1 MNNMKKMSKTELLR
15 YIAETVLTYE
25 KLEVTRN
32 IIWDYMSNSSKLISW
47 MCSFREREPIIIAIR
62 MLGVEIGDKESGS
75 DRLRTLG
82 PAIHTIEVS
91 KIDGILLY
99 EEFNVKEY

>member
-1 MNNMKKMSKTELLR
+1 MKKMSKTELLR

-62 MLGVEIGDKESGS
+62 KLGVEIGDKEYVS

-82 PAIHTIEVS
+82 PAIHIIEMH
-91 KIDGILLY
+91 KLEGYIPNKDFEI
-99 EEFNVKEY
+99 KEL

>member
-1 MNNMKKMSKTELLR
+1 MKKMGRTELLQ
-15 YIAETVLTYE
+15 YIVETILTYD

-62 MLGVEIGDKESGS
+62 KLGVEIGDKEYVS

-82 PAIHTIEVS
+82 PAIHTIEIY
-91 KIDGILLY
+91 KLEEYIPDKDFEIY
-99 EEFNVKEY
+99 ER

>member
-1 MNNMKKMSKTELLR
+1 MKNMSKTELLR

-62 MLGVEIGDKESGS
+62 KLGIEIGDKEYVS
-75 DRLRTLG
+75 DRLKVLG
-82 PAIHTIEVS
+82 QAIHTIEIHKTEVFIS
-91 KIDGILLY
+91 NKDF
-99 EEFNVKEY
+99 EVKEY

>member
-1 MNNMKKMSKTELLR
+1 MGRTELLQ
-15 YIAETVLTYE
+15 YIVETILTYD

-62 MLGVEIGDKESGS
+62 KLGVEIGDKEYVS

-82 PAIHTIEVS
+82 PAIHTIEIY
-91 KIDGILLY
+91 KLEEYIPDKDFEIY
-99 EEFNVKEY
+99 ER

>member
-1 MNNMKKMSKTELLR
+1 MKKMSRTELLQ
-15 YIAETVLTYE
+15 YIVETILTYD
-25 KLEVTRN
+25 KLEVTRS

-62 MLGVEIGDKESGS
+62 KLGVEIGDKEYVS

-82 PAIHTIEVS
+82 PAIHTIEIY
-91 KIDGILLY
+91 KLEGYIPNKDFEI
-99 EEFNVKEY
+99 KEC

>member
-1 MNNMKKMSKTELLR
+1 MGRTELLQ
-15 YIAETVLTYE
+15 YIVETILTYD

-62 MLGVEIGDKESGS
+62 KLGVEIGDKEYVS
-75 DRLRTLG
+75 DRLQTLG
-82 PAIHTIEVS
+82 PAIHTIEIY
-91 KIDGILLY
+91 KLEGYIPNKDFEI
-99 EEFNVKEY
+99 KER

>member
-1 MNNMKKMSKTELLR
+1 MGRSELLQ
-15 YIAETVLTYE
+15 YIVETILTYD

-32 IIWDYMSNSSKLISW
+32 IIWDYMSDSSKLISW

-62 MLGVEIGDKESGS
+62 KLGVEIGDKEYVS

-82 PAIHTIEVS
+82 PAIHTIEIY
-91 KIDGILLY
+91 KLEEYIPNKDFEIY
-99 EEFNVKEY
+99 ER

>member
-1 MNNMKKMSKTELLR
+1 MGKSELLQ
-15 YIAETVLTYE
+15 YIVETILTYD

-62 MLGVEIGDKESGS
+62 KLGVEIGDKEYVS

-82 PAIHTIEVS
+82 PAIHTIEIY
-91 KIDGILLY
+91 KLEEYIPNKDFEIY
-99 EEFNVKEY
+99 ER

>member
-1 MNNMKKMSKTELLR
+1 MKKIGRTELLQ
-15 YIAETVLTYE
+15 YIVETILTYD
-25 KLEVTRN
+25 KLEVTRS

-62 MLGVEIGDKESGS
+62 KLGVEIGDKEYVS

-82 PAIHTIEVS
+82 QAIHTIEIT
-91 KIDGILLY
+91 KL
-99 EEFNVKEY
+99 EEFISGKDFEIKEY

>member
-1 MNNMKKMSKTELLR
+1 MKKMGRTELLQ
-15 YIAETVLTYE
+15 YIVETILTYD

-62 MLGVEIGDKESGS
+62 KLGVEIGDKEYVS

-82 PAIHTIEVS
+82 PAIHTIEIY
-91 KIDGILLY
+91 KLEEYIPNKDFEIY
-99 EEFNVKEY
+99 ER

>member
-1 MNNMKKMSKTELLR
+1 MKKMGRNELLQ
-15 YIAETVLTYE
+15 YIVETILTYD

-62 MLGVEIGDKESGS
+62 KLGVEIGDKEYVS

-82 PAIHTIEVS
+82 PAIHTIEIY
-91 KIDGILLY
+91 KLEEYIPNKDFEIY
-99 EEFNVKEY
+99 ER

>member
-1 MNNMKKMSKTELLR
+1 MKKMSKNELLR
-15 YIAETVLTYE
+15 YIAETVLTYD
-25 KLEVTRN
+25 KLEVTRY
-32 IIWDYMSNSSKLISW
+32 IIWDYMCDSNKILKWICEYSAQ
-47 MCSFREREPIIIAIR
+47 EPLIIAIR
-62 MLGVEIGDKESGS
+62 KHSVEVGDKDDVSE
-75 DRLRTLG
+75 RLQRLG